1 MVPPCKTIEYLLNL
15 SEVLVALVVKIDVQS
30 IFETVHEVQIRAL
43 VLEIEQLQEV
53 SEVACSTTLAG
64 TLTK

>member
-1 MVPPCKTIEYLLNL
+1 MVPPCETVEYLLNL
-15 SEVLVALVVKIDVQS
+15 GEVLVALVVEVDVQS
-30 IFETVHEVQIRAL
+30 VFKTVHEVQIRAL

-53 SEVACSTTLAG
+53 SEVAGPTALAS